1 LPLDGGLP
9 ADAVDLVHQIPC
21 PLVGH
26 VHRAPRGRNRAAGVN
41 VFQELYLAGPD
52 PSSRRD
58 RCGRSAKEAIWRS
71 VSAWKIYSVA
81 QGGQIADY
89 NLFERRGDRF
99 ARRKQN
105 L

>member
-1 LPLDGGLP
+1 MS
-9 ADAVDLVHQIPC
+9 I
-21 PLVGH
+21 
-26 VHRAPRGRNRAAGVN
+26 APGRRNRAASVN

-71 VSAWKIYSVA
+71 VSAWKMYSVA

-99 ARRKQN
+99 AKKTKAPKPFTDKLNRLHIRINTGVPGQA
-105 L
+105 